1 MEDEISLTWEDFVGD
16 HLKSVVVTRSWIWRD
31 CLWRN
36 HSWTP
41 LIHEERQIDLGNN
54 FFKCCWL
61 FVASC
66 NTCRNCKRCMGQSL
80 CNIWENTHWQKT
92 TIMLRAYN
100 LKLKEGTLVQVHIE
114 KLPMITNQLPNID
127 HQVFNE
133 DLAFNFLK
141 GFLLS
146 MNLCGFI

>member
-1 MEDEISLTWEDFVGD
+1 
-16 HLKSVVVTRSWIWRD
+16 
-31 CLWRN
+31 
-36 HSWTP
+36 
-41 LIHEERQIDLGNN
+41 
-54 FFKCCWL
+54 
-61 FVASC
+61 
-66 NTCRNCKRCMGQSL
+66 
-80 CNIWENTHWQKT
+80 
-92 TIMLRAYN
+92 MLRAYN